1 MALSSDGDRLVS
13 GAPGHKRRRGIIEA
27 FDCDSRGPAC
37 TPVGNSKRSDEGSAF
52 GSAVAISRD
61 GERIAGGAPNAK
73 IAYVRYFV
81 FDVDAPSSW
90 TELGDKLTGKGGF
103 GGALSLSG
111 DGKPMVVGSS
121 SASEGGTIDGGRFD
135 VYKYETDPADG
146 TEKWFQHGSVTGD
159 KSNGKLGLSVSMD
172 SSGRVVAAGSPGFA
186 AGKGSASMY
195 EEEVPSP
202 PPPVSSGTPS
212 PPPPPGLPPGSPPG
226 TPPGTPP
233 RVTAA
238 DVRVLRRDRAEE
250 EEAVQRDWLG
260 EVRLPEEGQAVPPH
274 ARERGQVHR
283 LQEEEDL
290 RPRGAPVLGDR
301 QPEGGLVRLGGD
313 DCDDGD
319 GTGPPSSGGPVAVR
333 GAVGRCSSGGGAR
346 PPGCPPPPGGRRG
359 PPGPRPRGER
369 APSRAGLLRFCSRE
383 PPFVLSFQSLLL
395 FYLFIKR

>member
-1 MALSSDGDRLVS
+1 M
-13 GAPGHKRRRGIIEA
+13 
-27 FDCDSRGPAC
+27 
-37 TPVGNSKRSDEGSAF
+37 GNSKRSDEGSAL

-212 PPPPPGLPPGSPPG
+212 PPPPPGSPPGSPPG

-250 EEAVQRDWLG
+250 EEAVQRD
-260 EVRLPEEGQAVPPH
+260 
-274 ARERGQVHR
+274 
-283 LQEEEDL
+283 
-290 RPRGAPVLGDR
+290 
-301 QPEGGLVRLGGD
+301 
-313 DCDDGD
+313 
-319 GTGPPSSGGPVAVR
+319 
-333 GAVGRCSSGGGAR
+333 
-346 PPGCPPPPGGRRG
+346 
-359 PPGPRPRGER
+359 
-369 APSRAGLLRFCSRE
+369 
-383 PPFVLSFQSLLL
+383 
-395 FYLFIKR
+395 